1 LSNVRA
7 KRAVLAAL
15 GHEHEF
21 HELTGLPCL
30 NSRAGIE
37 VMKWL
42 DWSGLA
48 LPFFARLRRFEADAQ
63 LSEEWHRAL
72 TERLAR
78 NVARTQDMLQEAQR
92 ISAAF
97 HPLGIKAALLKG
109 FTLTPDFS
117 NDPYFRHQVDFDF
130 LVAPESTRPAAEALH
145 ACGYS
150 AAHLTESG
158 ETCFRTASQH
168 IPSAHDDI
176 YTLQRQ
182 RQVDLHISIWEPC
195 AWLPVESP
203 QDCLEQSQSQTIHGA
218 EFLSLALED
227 KFLLQ
232 VLHAF
237 RHSFRSWMRAAWL
250 LEVAHCVE
258 MHQEDAALW
267 NLVIQRAGSTLLTK
281 RIFAFVVGLVER
293 LFGSPIPSLL
303 RNWTVEAMT
312 SSLRTWLDHFAYDWA
327 TSDWP
332 GSLNN
337 LFLTAEFVPDPRLRR
352 QYWRSRLFPK
362 KEQASLGGPVTATG
376 AKQFLQL
383 RAARLSY
390 VAQRA
395 ALHLKDIA
403 ALPVQQMRWRRAL
416 GSSRGA
422 NLDANW

>member
-7 KRAVLAAL
+7 KRAVLSAL
-15 GHEHEF
+15 GHEPQF

-63 LSEEWHRAL
+63 LSVEWHRAL
-72 TERLAR
+72 SERLAR
-78 NVARTQDMLQEAQR
+78 NVERTEDMLQEAQR
-92 ISAAF
+92 INAAF
-97 HPLGIKAALLKG
+97 RSLGIKAALLKG
-109 FTLTPDFS
+109 FTLAPDFS
-117 NDPYFRHQVDFDF
+117 DDPCFRHQVDFDF
-130 LVAPESTRPAAEALH
+130 LVTPASAGLAAEALH

-158 ETCFRTASQH
+158 ETCFRTASRH

-203 QDCLEQSQSQTIHGA
+203 QDCLEQSQTQTIHGA

-250 LEVAHCVE
+250 LEIACCFE
-258 MHQEDAALW
+258 THQENVALW
-267 NLVIQRAGSTLLTK
+267 KRVIQRAGSTRLTK
-281 RIFAFVVGLVER
+281 SIFAFVLGLIER
-293 LFGSPIPSLL
+293 LFAGPIPSLL
-303 RNWTVEAMT
+303 RNWTADAST
-312 SSLRTWLDHFAYDWA
+312 ASLQTWLDHFAFDWA

-337 LFLTAEFVPDPRLRR
+337 LFLTAEFIPDPRLRR
-352 QYWRSRLFPK
+352 KYWRSRLFPR
-362 KEQASLGGPVTATG
+362 KEQTSLGPVAATG

-416 GSSRGA
+416 DSSRGA
-422 NLDANW
+422 NLDTNW

>member
-21 HELTGLPCL
+21 RELAGLPCL
-30 NSRAGIE
+30 SSRAGIE
-37 VMKWL
+37 VMNWL
-42 DWSGLA
+42 DWSGMA
-48 LPFFARLRRFEADAQ
+48 LPFFARLRRFEADAR

-78 NVARTQDMLQEAQR
+78 NVERTQDMLQEAQR

-97 HPLGIKAALLKG
+97 RSLGIKAALLKG
-109 FTLTPDFS
+109 FTLAPDFS
-117 NDPYFRHQVDFDF
+117 YNPYFRHQVDFDF
-130 LVAPESTRPAAEALH
+130 LVAPESARPAAEAL
-145 ACGYS
+145 
-150 AAHLTESG
+150 
-158 ETCFRTASQH
+158 H

-176 YTLQRQ
+176 YALQRQ

-218 EFLSLALED
+218 EFLSLALDD
-227 KFLLQ
+227 KFLFQ

-237 RHSFRSWMRAAWL
+237 RHSFRSWMRAAWV

-267 NLVIQRAGSTLLTK
+267 NRVIQRAGSTLLTK
-281 RIFAFVVGLVER
+281 RIFAFVVGLIER
-293 LFGSPIPSLL
+293 LFASPIPSLL
-303 RNWTVEAMT
+303 RNWTAEAMS
-312 SSLRTWLDHFAYDWA
+312 SSLQTWLDHFACDWA

-332 GSLNN
+332 GSLSN

-362 KEQASLGGPVTATG
+362 KEQASLGSQVATTG

-383 RAARLSY
+383 QAARLSY

-403 ALPVQQMRWRRAL
+403 GLPVQQMRWRRAL

-422 NLDANW
+422 NLDAN